1 METVGWPDLGEFLA
15 NKFKHLFAILHPGPD
30 HILAS
35 LQGDPLMSK
44 RRFKHW
50 AYLNPEGMEEWG
62 HIFPDRKVPVL
73 SMIWKTGEVGEP
85 GNVIDFF
92 TVQWDE
98 LTDVQKDNILGML
111 SDKFKVSI
119 LEIEKQRMK
128 VGMSLRR
135 SLTNGSGTNH
145 PGLFI

>member
-1 METVGWPDLGEFLA
+1 MPA
-15 NKFKHLFAILHPGPD
+15 
-30 HILAS
+30 
-35 LQGDPLMSK
+35 

-50 AYLNPEGMEEWG
+50 AYLNPEGMEQWG

-73 SMIWKTGEVGEP
+73 SMIWKTGEVGET

-98 LTDVQKDNILGML
+98 LTDVQRDNILGML
-111 SDKFKVSI
+111 SVKFKVSV
-119 LEIEKQRMK
+119 LKVEKQILKM
-128 VGMSLRR
+128 GMPLRR

-145 PGLFI
+145 TGLFL

>member
-1 METVGWPDLGEFLA
+1 MEMVGWPDLGADLENRFI
-15 NKFKHLFAILHPGPD
+15 NCIPILHPGPY

-50 AYLNPEGMEEWG
+50 AYLNPEGMEIWG
-62 HIFPDRKVPVL
+62 HIFPDRTVPVL

-98 LTDVQKDNILGML
+98 LTDV
-111 SDKFKVSI
+111 
-119 LEIEKQRMK
+119 
-128 VGMSLRR
+128 
-135 SLTNGSGTNH
+135 
-145 PGLFI
+145 